1 MRKRWVLR
9 RRDLETSCAYRR
21 EFSSLLA
28 RSVVRDTTTD
38 GLHELVFG
46 ELVTNAVRHGDEPMC
61 VCVDFDDAS
70 LKIVVEN
77 AGGCA
82 ALEKVVAGPNAEG
95 GRGLLIVRAL
105 VSKLVIEHS
114 REVPC
119 RITATMPV
127 ASATATAQ

>member
-1 MRKRWVLR
+1 VRKRWVLR
-9 RRDLETSCAYRR
+9 QKDLETSCAYRR

-46 ELVTNAVRHGDEPMC
+46 EVVTNAVRHGDEPMC
-61 VCVDFDDAS
+61 VCVEFDHAS

-77 AGGCA
+77 AGSCA
-82 ALEKVVAGPNAEG
+82 GLEKIVASPSAEG

-105 VSKLVIEHS
+105 VSRLDIE
-114 REVPC
+114 RTPEVAC

-127 ASATATAQ
+127 GAVSPR